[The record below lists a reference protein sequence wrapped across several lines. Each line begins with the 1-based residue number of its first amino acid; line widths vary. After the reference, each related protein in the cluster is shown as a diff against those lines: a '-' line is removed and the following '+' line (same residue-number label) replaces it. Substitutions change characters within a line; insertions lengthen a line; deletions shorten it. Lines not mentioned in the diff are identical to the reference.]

1 MTHYM
6 KLWEDSFRAIK
17 EGWKTIEMRLND
29 EKRSLIKV
37 GDSIEFTNTTSQ
49 EKMLCIV
56 LNMFYYPDFAELY
69 KNHDKIS
76 IGYKEEEKADP
87 NDMRKYYT
95 TEQIEKYGV
104 VGIELKDFEKWR

>member
-6 KLWEDSFRAIK
+6 NLWDDSFCAIK

-29 EKRSLIKV
+29 EKRSIIKV

-56 LNMFYYPDFAELY
+56 LNMFYYPNFAELY
-69 KNHDKIS
+69 KNHDKLS
-76 IGYKEEEKADP
+76 IGYKEKEKADP
-87 NDMRKYYT
+87 DDMRKYYT
-95 TEQIEKYGV
+95 AEQIEKYGV
-104 VGIELKDFEKWR
+104 VGIELKKQETL